1 MPQLKYR
8 PDLRSLVIA
17 LLLTCSLLFAE
28 EAPAPQTGNITI
40 NGVEEQLEENIRQ
53 HLTLSNYACDT
64 PEWRLQAAVEDAPA
78 ETTLALQ
85 ALGYYDAAIT
95 SGRLIHQDSCWN
107 ISFDIAPGKP
117 VRISEVDI
125 RFEENAARD
134 SHFRRLLHD
143 LPLVKGDILNHGNY
157 TASKNA
163 LRSAALER
171 GYFDAELTRHLLLV
185 DPQQRSAA
193 IQLTLASGTRY
204 RFGSI
209 NISSDWLDQDLLERL
224 VTIEPGELYS
234 SDKVYAFQQ
243 SLNDSGYFDSAVI
256 RERQDSRR
264 RLVDLDVTLTP
275 SKRYAIGFGVGV
287 TTDGGPRVSSNLQ
300 NRYVNRRGHRFN
312 SNIRYEALLGVTL
325 DISYSIPLEHPT
337 KEWFS
342 LLAQVERI
350 ETNSSDRSTARAG
363 VRMTKIRPHD
373 WLETRYLTL
382 KTEEYV
388 IADEPGRAMPLIPG
402 ISWTRVRKDGQQRI
416 NEGEKLHLELRGAVY
431 DFTEGS
437 PFLQAIASGKW
448 INSPWEKGRIISRLD
463 LAATLVD
470 DVNNLAA
477 SDRLFTGGDNSIR
490 GYAYQEL
497 GAENEF
503 GRVIGGKHLA
513 VASLEY
519 EHYLK
524 KGWSVAAFV
533 DAGNAFNDS
542 IDVKS
547 GVGLGLRWL
556 SPLGPLKIDLA
567 HPLDDE
573 QNAIRVVFR
582 MGPEF

>member
-1 MPQLKYR
+1 MPQLKHR
-8 PDLRSLVIA
+8 SDLRTPVIA
-17 LLLTCSLLFAE
+17 LLLISSLLCAAE
-28 EAPAPQTGNITI
+28 TPEQLAGKISI

-53 HLTLSNYACDT
+53 HLTLSNHTCET
-64 PEWRLQAAVEDAPA
+64 PAWRLQAAVEGAPA
-78 ETTLALQ
+78 EINLALQ

-95 SGRLIHQDSCWN
+95 SGGLVYQDGCWN
-107 ISFDIAPGKP
+107 TSFDIVPGKP
-117 VRISEVDI
+117 VRIRDVDI
-125 RFEENAARD
+125 RFEEKAARD
-134 SHFRRLLHD
+134 SHFQRLLHD

-163 LRSAALER
+163 LQSAARER

-185 DPQQRSAA
+185 DPQQYSAD
-193 IQLTLASGTRY
+193 IQLTLTSGTRY
-204 RFGSI
+204 RFGEI
-209 NISSDWLDQDLLERL
+209 NISSDWLDQDLLDRL
-224 VTIEPGELYS
+224 VTIAPGELYS
-234 SDKVYAFQQ
+234 SDKVQAFQQ
-243 SLNDSGYFDSAVI
+243 ALNDSGYFDSAVI

-264 RLVDLDVTLTP
+264 RRVDLDITLTP
-275 SKRYAIGFGVGV
+275 SKRYAIGFGVGL

-325 DISYSIPLEHPT
+325 DISYMIPLEHPE

-350 ETNSSDRSTARAG
+350 ETDTSDHSTARAG
-363 VRMTKIRPHD
+363 VSMTKIRPHD

-388 IADEPGRAMPLIPG
+388 VADEPGRAMPLIPG
-402 ISWTRVRKDGQQRI
+402 ISWTRLRKDAQQRI
-416 NEGEKLHLELRGAVY
+416 SRGEKLHLELRGAVY

-448 INSPWEKGRIISRLD
+448 INSPWEQGRIISRLD

-470 DVNNLAA
+470 DINNLAA
-477 SDRLFTGGDNSIR
+477 SDRLFSGGDNSIR
-490 GYAYQEL
+490 GYGYQEL
-497 GAENEF
+497 GPENDS
-503 GRVIGGKHLA
+503 GRVVGGKYLA

-542 IDVKS
+542 LDVKS

-556 SPLGPLKIDLA
+556 SPLGPIKVDLA

-573 QNAIRVVFR
+573 QNAIRFVFR